1 MLRTLRLGVVIAAFA
16 LLATSV
22 GAADVGGTSKFITDR
37 IAVSGAVEHPLV
49 LGVDDLKKF
58 PSRVNEVTLGR
69 RSAGNA
75 GKVARLGGVLLRD
88 IIEKA
93 AVISRDHNDT
103 KKMAII
109 AIASDGY
116 KVVFSWSEIFNSPAG
131 DGVIVYFEKDGA
143 PLADDEGQIAMIS
156 TTDIR
161 TGPRHVKW
169 LQAIEVR
176 KIAD

>member
-1 MLRTLRLGVVIAAFA
+1 MIRALRIGVIIAAFA
-16 LLATSV
+16 LSGTSF
-22 GAADVGGTSKFITDR
+22 AADAAPAAKFVTEKIT
-37 IAVSGAVEHPLV
+37 VSGAVEHQLV
-49 LGVDDLKKF
+49 LDVDELRQF
-58 PSRVNEVTLGR
+58 PSRVNDLPLARQSG
-69 RSAGNA
+69 GNA
-75 GKVARLGGVLLRD
+75 GKVEKFSGVLLRD

-93 AVISRDHNDT
+93 AVISREHNDT

-116 KVVFSWSEIFNSPAG
+116 KVVFSWSEIFNSPLG
-131 DGVIVYFEKDGA
+131 DGVLVYFEKDGA
-143 PLADDEGQIAMIS
+143 PLADDEGRIAMIS
-156 TTDIR
+156 TKDIR